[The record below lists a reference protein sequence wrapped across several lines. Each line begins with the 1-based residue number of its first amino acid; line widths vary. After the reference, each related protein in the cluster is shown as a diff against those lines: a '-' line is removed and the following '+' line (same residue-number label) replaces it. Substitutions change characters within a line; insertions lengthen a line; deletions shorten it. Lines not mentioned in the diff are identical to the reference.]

1 MRKKSIHDIAKEL
14 KVSAATISFVLN
26 GKAEEKRISETVRQR
41 VLDYV
46 KQVGYGPSLVA
57 QSLRTGKTKI
67 IGMLVEDISDS
78 FFAAI
83 ARTAELAAAGKGYK
97 ILLSSTENDTEN
109 TKGLLR
115 WMRESHAEGYIIA
128 PPPGIGTELQEML
141 HEKTPIVLF
150 DRFFPGIPTHNIVI
164 DNYQG
169 AVLAIEHFIDNGF
182 RHIGFVTLDS
192 DQTQMSARMKGYL
205 DVIGNRSLTPCILKL
220 PYNLGEGKS
229 METISG
235 FLKKH
240 PSLEAILF
248 ATNYLTIAGIGA
260 MRQMQLSIP
269 SGIAVVGFDDNP
281 HFPLLSPAISAVAQ
295 PVREIAEHSI
305 NKLLAILSGKE
316 PHTANDNIVLPV
328 SLQIRQSSSAV
339 NAMNPYNNQQY
350 K

>member
-26 GKAEEKRISETVRQR
+26 GKAEEKRISETVQQK

-46 KQVGYGPSLVA
+46 KKVGYGPNLVA

-83 ARTAELAAAGKGYK
+83 ARTAELAAAEKDYK
-97 ILLSSTENDTEN
+97 ILLSSTENDTGN
-109 TKGLLR
+109 TKALLR
-115 WMRESHAEGYIIA
+115 WMRERHAEGYIIA
-128 PPPGIGTELQEML
+128 PPPGIETELQEML

-169 AVLAIEHFIDNGF
+169 SVLAVQHFIDNGF

-192 DQTQMSARMKGYL
+192 SQTQMSARLEGYL
-205 DVIGNRSLTPCILKL
+205 NVMIGNSMSPCILKL
-220 PYNLGEGKS
+220 PYNLSEKKI
-229 METISG
+229 MEVIG
-235 FLKKH
+235 MFLKNNKD
-240 PSLEAILF
+240 LDAILF
-248 ATNYLTIAGIGA
+248 ATNYLTIGGIKA
-260 MRQMQLSIP
+260 MQKMPLRIP
-269 SGIAVVGFDDNP
+269 ADIAVVGFDDNP
-281 HFPLLSPAISAVAQ
+281 HFPILSPAISAVAQ
-295 PVREIAEHSI
+295 PVKEIAEHSI

-316 PHTANDNIVLPV
+316 ACTATGNIVLPV
-328 SLQIRQSSSAV
+328 SLQIRQSSAAI
-339 NAMNPYNNQQY
+339 NAINRV